1 MAAAKRQ
8 KGKILKYSLLII
20 VILFVLIQFIP
31 VDRTNPPV
39 VKEPAWDSPKTRAYA
54 VRACFDCHSNETKW
68 PAYSYVAPVS
78 WLVADDVEEGRKH
91 FNMSDWKPGKG
102 DEAAKEVRK
111 GDMPMWQYTLMHSE
125 ARLTDAEKKEFI
137 AGLIATFGE
146 EKDHKMDQKEG
157 QNGKR
162 DKTIRFS
169 DEDED

>member
-1 MAAAKRQ
+1 MAAQ
-8 KGKILKYSLLII
+8 KKQGSKKILKYSIMIILLILI
-20 VILFVLIQFIP
+20 LIQFIP

-39 VKEPAWDSPKTRAYA
+39 VREPNWDSPKTRAYA

-78 WLVADDVEEGRKH
+78 WLVADDVKEGRKD

-125 ARLTDAEKKEFI
+125 ANLTNAEKNDFI

-146 EKDHKMDQKEG
+146 KKEG
-157 QNGKR
+157 SQKGKS
-162 DKTIRFS
+162 DKSIRFT
-169 DEDED
+169 DEDD

>member
-1 MAAAKRQ
+1 M
-8 KGKILKYSLLII
+8 IILLILI
-20 VILFVLIQFIP
+20 LIQFIP

-39 VKEPAWDSPKTRAYA
+39 VREPNWDSPKTRAYA

-68 PAYSYVAPVS
+68 PAYSYIAPIS
-78 WLVADDVEEGRKH
+78 WLVADDVKEGRKD

-125 ARLTDAEKKEFI
+125 AKLTDAEKQEFI

-146 EKDHKMDQKEG
+146 KKAGG

-162 DKTIRFS
+162 DKSIRFS

>member
-1 MAAAKRQ
+1 MATAKRQ
-8 KGKILKYSLLII
+8 KGKAIKYSLL
-20 VILFVLIQFIP
+20 VIFVLFIIIQFIP

-39 VKEPAWDSPKTRAYA
+39 VREPNWDSNKTKAFA
-54 VRACFDCHSNETKW
+54 ERACFDCHSNETKW

-78 WLVADDVEEGRKH
+78 WFVADDVKEGRKH

-125 ARLTDAEKKEFI
+125 AKLTDVEKKEFI
-137 AGLIATFGE
+137 KGLIATFGE
-146 EKDHKMDQKEG
+146 EKEHGEHKKGSISD
-157 QNGKR
+157 KR

-169 DEDED
+169 DEDE